1 MDEKFGHTNPT
12 PAPAKVN
19 STLTLSFRTGEH
31 MDTAATFINAL
42 TNQGIRFN
50 AEVSCGDLIITLT

>member
-1 MDEKFGHTNPT
+1 MSMDEKFGHTNP
-12 PAPAKVN
+12 KVN
-19 STLTLSFRTGEH
+19 STITLSFRTGEH